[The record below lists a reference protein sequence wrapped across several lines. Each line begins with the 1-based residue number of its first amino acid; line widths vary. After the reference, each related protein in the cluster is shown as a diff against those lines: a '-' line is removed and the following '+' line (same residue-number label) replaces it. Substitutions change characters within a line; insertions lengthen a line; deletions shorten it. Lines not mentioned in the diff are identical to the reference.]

1 MPEVQEENKNG
12 KQFVTVCPVRLNVK
26 RESGF
31 VFIDEMSDAVDNNFN
46 RAARFHGTDTNG
58 STAGDDVTW
67 FKGHV
72 MGDHADQFEWAE
84 NHVGN
89 RIILAFLIVQNGFD
103 NQFVRI
109 VDTGNNAGA
118 E

>member
-1 MPEVQEENKNG
+1 MLL
-12 KQFVTVCPVRLNVK
+12 FAVRLNVI
-26 RESGF
+26 RGSGF
-31 VFIDEMSDAVDNNFN
+31 VFVDEMSNTIDNNFN
-46 RAARFHGTDTNG
+46 CAARFHGTDADG
-58 STAGDDVTW
+58 STAGDDVAW

-72 MGDHADQFEWAE
+72 MGDHADQFEWTE

-109 VDTGNNAGA
+109 VATGNNAWA

>member
-1 MPEVQEENKNG
+1 
-12 KQFVTVCPVRLNVK
+12 
-26 RESGF
+26 
-31 VFIDEMSDAVDNNFN
+31 MSNTIDNNFN
-46 RAARFHGTDTNG
+46 CAARFHGTDADG
-58 STAGDDVTW
+58 STAGDDVAW

-72 MGDHADQFEWAE
+72 MGDHADQFEWTE

-109 VDTGNNAGA
+109 IDTGNNAGPNEPKVSKPFA
-118 E
+118 RVHCAKVGSFWISWPAVTSLEQV

>member
-1 MPEVQEENKNG
+1 MLL
-12 KQFVTVCPVRLNVK
+12 FAVRLNVK